1 MTWIMP
7 SVVGVAV
14 ALANNGSRVERV
26 AGVVLAIAGGTV
38 AVRVLSR
45 AADGSVTLLMA
56 TAVAAGCAAIPVVVA
71 TQVRAIR
78 ANHALGRATAEEFG
92 ATQVLGLNTASFD
105 AVAAAVP
112 NHATYYIES
121 RPNFR
126 LWAMN
131 RLLPR
136 ISVAKPAEADYV
148 VWEHRRPSR
157 DLGVKLAAVREV
169 APMVWVAEVRR

>member
-1 MTWIMP
+1 MTWITP
-7 SVVGVAV
+7 SLVGVVV
-14 ALANNGSRVERV
+14 ALTGGGSRVERAV
-26 AGVVLAIAGGTV
+26 GVVLAIAGGNV

-56 TAVAAGCAAIPVVVA
+56 TAVAAACTAIPVVFA
-71 TQVRAIR
+71 TQVRALR
-78 ANHALGRATAEEFG
+78 ADHALGRATAEEFG

-105 AVAAAVP
+105 AIAAAVP

-157 DLGVKLAAVREV
+157 DLGVELVSVREV
-169 APMVWVAEVRR
+169 APTVWIAEVRR